1 MRKFF
6 LGSII
11 FLCLSASSQ
20 TLFTYGN
27 DSVSVKDF
35 LYAFNKN
42 NTETKNSEALQQYLD
57 LYIASRL
64 KIKESLERRYD
75 TLPQLIADV
84 ANLRNQ
90 ILPMYEKDNETLDK
104 LVSEAISR
112 SQKDIRIAHIFI
124 GFANPVGL
132 PDSAKT
138 KQKAAEAFA
147 LLKANKSFSEVAAMY
162 SDDTSSKLRGGD
174 LGYITVF
181 TLPYA
186 LENLA
191 YTTATGKISSLHQ
204 SKAGYHI
211 FKNLGERKALGRI
224 KASQILIA
232 FPPDIKPI
240 QKNSLKKLADSLYNR
255 LLKGSNFS
263 ALATQFSNDY
273 ISSQANGMIPE
284 FGVGQYEPNFEN
296 TILSLK
302 DGGISKP
309 FETSYGFHIVK
320 RISVTPP
327 ASSKTDAKLKEALT
341 EIIEQNDR
349 MEITKDVL
357 AKKILKEAKYQRL
370 SFEDRQLWAFSDSLF
385 SSQKPLVGI
394 QLNAETPLF
403 KLGEETINVSQW
415 VNYAQQAR
423 YKEDG
428 SGFKPYDQ
436 VWDGFVKATAL
447 DYFREHLEDFNDSFR
462 KQMIEFKEG
471 NLFFEIMQKEIWG
484 PAQSDTTALEA
495 YYQKNKTTYTW
506 GKSAD
511 AVIFYTSD
519 LSVAQLLAAQ
529 IKKNPASW
537 QNLVTTMSDKV
548 SADSG
553 RFELNQIPNAVNIV
567 LKNGIVTAPVRS
579 KTDNTA
585 SFAYITNTYAEPAL
599 RSFEEAKGL
608 VINDYQADLEKKW
621 IDELKK
627 KYPVTINRNA
637 LASLV
642 ATARN

>member
-6 LGSII
+6 LGSMI
-11 FLCLSASSQ
+11 FLCLQASSQ
-20 TLFTYGN
+20 TLFTYGK

-35 LYAFNKN
+35 LYAYNKN
-42 NTETKNSEALQQYLD
+42 NTEKSSQALQQYLD

-75 TLPQLIADV
+75 TLPQLVADV

-104 LVSEAISR
+104 LVNEALSR
-112 SQKDIRIAHIFI
+112 SQKDIRLAHIFV
-124 GFANPVGL
+124 GFTSPVGL
-132 PDSAKT
+132 RDTAKAGA
-138 KQKAAEAFA
+138 KAREAYA
-147 LLKANKSFSEVAAMY
+147 LLKANKPFAEVAAKY
-162 SDDTSSKLRGGD
+162 SDDTASKQSGGD

-181 TLPYA
+181 SLPYE

-191 YTTATGKISSLHQ
+191 YTTAPNKISALYQ

-224 KASQILIA
+224 KASQILLA
-232 FPPDIKPI
+232 FPPDIAEA
-240 QKNSLKKLADSLYNR
+240 QKKSLKKLADSLYNR
-255 LLKGSNFS
+255 LLKGSNF
-263 ALATQFSNDY
+263 AELATQFSNDY
-273 ISSQANGMIPE
+273 ISSQANGIIPE
-284 FGVGQYEPNFEN
+284 FGVGQYEPVFEN

-302 DGGISKP
+302 DGAISKP

-320 RISVTPP
+320 RTSVVPP
-327 ASSKTDAKLKEALT
+327 ASNKTDPKVRQAMM

-349 MEITKDVL
+349 IEITREAL
-357 AKKILKEAKYQRL
+357 AQKILKEAKYQRL
-370 SFEDRQLWAFSDSLF
+370 AFDERQLWAFSDSLF
-385 SSQKPLVGI
+385 TSQKPSIPV
-394 QLNAETPLF
+394 QLNSETPVL
-403 KLGEETINVSQW
+403 KIGNETTKVSQW
-415 VNYAQQAR
+415 INYAQQAR

-447 DYFREHLEDFNDSFR
+447 DYYRNHLEDFNASFR
-462 KQMIEFKEG
+462 NQMNEFKEG

-484 PAQSDTTALEA
+484 PAQSDTLALEA
-495 YYQKNKTTYTW
+495 YYQKNKNKYTW

-519 LSVAQLLAAQ
+519 MPVAQLISAQ

-553 RFELNQIPNAVNIV
+553 RFELNQIPNAGNIV
-567 LKNGIVTAPVRS
+567 LKNGAVTSPVLS

-585 SFAYITNTYAEPAL
+585 SFAYIMHTYLQPAS

-608 VINDYQADLEKKW
+608 VINDYQAELEKKW
-621 IDELKK
+621 IDDLKK
-627 KYPVTINRNA
+627 KYPVVINQNA
-637 LASLV
+637 LSSLMT
-642 ATARN
+642 TARK